1 MQFQDHQLDSDQTHK
16 VEQFILITEADENAA
31 IFCLKSNDWEMELA
45 LDRFV
50 QTPEFYLCNWK
61 DAVYRQKAEDFY
73 AKYRCEK
80 WLLT

>member
-16 VEQFILITEADENAA
+16 VGQFMLITKADENAA
-31 IFCLKSNDWEMELA
+31 IFCLKLHEWDIEVA

-50 QTPEFYLCNWK
+50 QTPEFYLRNWK
-61 DAVYRQKAEDFY
+61 DDAVHRQKAEDFY

-80 WLLT
+80 